1 METKTTIQT
10 TPTSDNQF
18 VSDIIQIIRN
28 GKDKAYAAV
37 NASMIATYWNIGRRI
52 VLEEQKGE
60 LRAEYGTQ
68 LLKKL
73 SIELTKEI
81 GKGFTER
88 NLRNFR
94 LFYLQFPD
102 YEIWHAC
109 VPNLTWTHFRAL
121 LSVENKDARY
131 WYMNE
136 AASENWSSRTLD
148 RNVGSQYYFR
158 LLQSQHKKP
167 VIREMQ
173 EKTAD
178 YQKDNHEFI
187 KNPFIAEFLGL
198 SSNIDYTESKLESSI
213 LTHIQKFLLELG
225 KGYAFVA
232 RQQHISTDAGDF
244 YIDLVF
250 YNYLLK
256 AFLLID
262 LKTTKITHQD
272 VGQMDMYV
280 RMYDDLKRTE
290 GDNPTIGLILCTET
304 SKDIAKYSV
313 LHENP
318 QFFAAKYLTYLPSE
332 EDLKREIEKQKEIFQ
347 IQQCEI

>member
-1 METKTTIQT
+1 METKNTIQT

-60 LRAEYGTQ
+60 LRAEYGAQ

-158 LLQSQHKKP
+158 LLQSQHKEP

-256 AFLLID
+256 AFLLIE
-262 LKTTKITHQD
+262 L
-272 VGQMDMYV
+272 
-280 RMYDDLKRTE
+280 
-290 GDNPTIGLILCTET
+290 LCCAQHNK
-304 SKDIAKYSV
+304 SY
-313 LHENP
+313 
-318 QFFAAKYLTYLPSE
+318 AA
-332 EDLKREIEKQKEIFQ
+332 
-347 IQQCEI
+347 